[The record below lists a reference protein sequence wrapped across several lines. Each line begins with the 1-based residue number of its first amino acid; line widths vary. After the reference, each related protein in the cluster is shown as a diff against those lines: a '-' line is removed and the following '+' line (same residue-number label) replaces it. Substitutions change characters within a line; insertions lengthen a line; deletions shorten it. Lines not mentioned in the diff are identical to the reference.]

1 MMDGEIGARN
11 LAASGEAGA
20 EPFVA
25 GRMARAEITGG
36 RAACLDLV
44 TCPLRRLLRACKM
57 GRMRIYGLDF
67 TSAPSWRKPLILVGC
82 SLEGGYLRPESS
94 ETLAGFGEL
103 ESFLTG
109 DGTWVCGMDFP
120 FGQPR
125 GLVEALG
132 WPPSWEGYVGKVS
145 RSTKDEFEDAIKADM
160 ATRPPGSKFRY
171 RLADRR
177 SRSTSAMR
185 LFRVPV
191 GKMFYR
197 GAPLLLGSGVSVEPC
212 RPTGVGR
219 VAVEA
224 YPAVVA
230 RRFLGRRGYK
240 SDERKKQSPAHRA
253 ARGEIVAGLGS
264 GALRDAYGFAVKLD
278 GAWRERLVA
287 DPVADELDSLLCAV
301 QAAWAYTKRDEGW
314 GVPEECDRDEG
325 WILDP
330 ELLAGS

>member
-1 MMDGEIGARN
+1 
-11 LAASGEAGA
+11 
-20 EPFVA
+20 
-25 GRMARAEITGG
+25 
-36 RAACLDLV
+36 
-44 TCPLRRLLRACKM
+44 
-57 GRMRIYGLDF
+57 MRIYGLDF
-67 TSAPSWRKPLILVGC
+67 TSTPSRRKPLILVGC
-82 SLEGGYLRPESS
+82 TLEGRTLRPESS
-94 ETLAGFGEL
+94 ETLTSFEDLEGFLAAGGP
-103 ESFLTG
+103 
-109 DGTWVCGMDFP
+109 WVCGMDFP

-125 GLVEALG
+125 DLVEALG

-145 RSTKDEFEDAIKADM
+145 RLSKEEFEDLIKADM
-160 ATRPPGSKFRY
+160 AKRPPGAKFRY

-197 GAPLLLGSGVSVEPC
+197 GAPLLLRSGVSVEPC
-212 RPTGVGR
+212 RPTGCER

-230 RRFLGRRGYK
+230 RRFLARRGYK
-240 SDERKKQSPAHRA
+240 SDERKKQSGEHRE
-253 ARGEIVAGLGS
+253 AREEIVAGLGS
-264 GALRDAYGFAVKLD
+264 DALEEAYGFRVGVD
-278 GAWRERLVA
+278 GAWRTRLVA
-287 DPVADELDSLLCAV
+287 DPMADELDSLLCAV

-330 ELLAGS
+330 ELLARG